1 MYYIQ
6 PSLASDN
13 SIVCC
18 QECFL
23 YTYTGVG
30 LSALLVSTT
39 KQNAK
44 AGSCIR
50 YTSYALFTIVVVSIW
65 QVLVHFTLPFA
76 IASNSFVHRASV
88 CNGFDCRGRVHVL
101 VAKLDVLQVASAM
114 LRGLPNCCSRSSP
127 SSFMF
132 MPFCNLTV

>member
-1 MYYIQ
+1 M
-6 PSLASDN
+6 SFDVVL
-13 SIVCC
+13 
-18 QECFL
+18 
-23 YTYTGVG
+23 
-30 LSALLVSTT
+30 ALLVSIT

-88 CNGFDCRGRVHVL
+88 CNGFDCRGMVHVL

-132 MPFCNLTV
+132 MPFGNLTV